1 MFISLKSLIGPP
13 FLLYISP
20 YTIRIVL
27 NYFQIFSM
35 NSIIKYSKYSGN
47 GTKEHSSLI
56 PNIIIMRETVAI
68 TYKNSPKKQPQQ
80 LFQLFTN
87 FLYGEYKISYRV
99 CAGYYTNSNSSR
111 TESHNNVKVEKRQYL
126 TLTTQNCQLTL
137 KKAIFDICARKRISN
152 ANNNEEHTCEWR
164 KTTENLRWIWEQEE
178 YILYRYVAYVLI
190 CKYNKEYIMFRRNL
204 ICH

>member
-1 MFISLKSLIGPP
+1 MVS
-13 FLLYISP
+13 
-20 YTIRIVL
+20 
-27 NYFQIFSM
+27 N
-35 NSIIKYSKYSGN
+35 
-47 GTKEHSSLI
+47 SSLI

-68 TYKNSPKKQPQQ
+68 AYKNSLKKQPQQ

-87 FLYGEYKISYRV
+87 FLYGEHKISYRV

-111 TESHNNVKVEKRQYL
+111 TESHNNIKVEKRQYL

-178 YILYRYVAYVLI
+178 YILYRYVAYVLLCTYMQI
-190 CKYNKEYIMFRRNL
+190 QQRVYNVPQKFDMPLNNATTMVNQKPRMRTI
-204 ICH
+204 